1 VLKLPDDETE
11 GVELGVGN
19 NPEPDD
25 DTVTLDDAELPPPE
39 VEGLVVSA
47 PDVAGT
53 VTVLDPV
60 LLSPVALEVA
70 DEGSGINKLLL
81 LAAPLDAVVTTD
93 AELAV
98 DVALPLP
105 LTDVLVTR
113 DVAVTVTVTS
123 PLVVDVEFVPGGQL

>member
-1 VLKLPDDETE
+1 VLKLSDADEAE
-11 GVELGVGN
+11 IDGVGLGVGT

-25 DTVTLDDAELPPPE
+25 DTVTLDDTELPPLKD
-39 VEGLVVSA
+39 EGLVVSV
-47 PDVAGT
+47 PDVPGT

-60 LLSPVALEVA
+60 LLSPVTL
-70 DEGSGINKLLL
+70 DGSGINKLLL
-81 LAAPLDAVVTTD
+81 PLTDSVVTTD
-93 AELAV
+93 ADLAV